1 MNAGGSQLCATWPGS
16 HRQRAQQRL
25 EQCLVTVMF
34 VSKEIDPACQQLI
47 IDHHRWIGSFTRDVS
62 CRALPCI
69 FSDILS
75 QVGTRT
81 GRVGENENFVSKR
94 RRLSQGEMQWFQP
107 CSVHGV
113 LCSTQTQVQ
122 IEVSGL
128 PCPDNSRANVK
139 RQFEEGRS
147 GAVYIAWSRVH
158 IAKRTPLLILE
169 NVPVPRC

>member
-1 MNAGGSQLCATWPGS
+1 
-16 HRQRAQQRL
+16 
-25 EQCLVTVMF
+25 MF

-69 FSDILS
+69 LSDILS